1 MAIRFFESGII
12 SGLKEKRKL
21 KAFLTQQLHH
31 YLVLKKIDINF
42 IFCDDEAL
50 LEKNIAFLQHHTLTD
65 IITFD
70 LSEKEDELL
79 SEIYISTERVAE
91 NAIKF
96 GVSYTQELHRVI
108 FHGVLHLIGFGDK
121 KTAEKEIMRQK
132 ENEWIALYQKF
143 NPQIQ
148 VL

>member
-1 MAIRFFESGII
+1 MAIRFFEENVAAK
-12 SGLKEKRKL
+12 LTAKRKL

-31 YLVLKKIDINF
+31 YLVLKKIDLNF

-50 LEKNIAFLQHHTLTD
+50 LEKNITFLQHHTLTD

-70 LSEKEDELL
+70 LSEKEESLL
-79 SEIYISTERVAE
+79 SEIYISTERVEE
-91 NAIKF
+91 NAKKF
-96 GVSYTQELHRVI
+96 GVSYAQELHRVI

-121 KTAEKEIMRQK
+121 NATEKEIMSQK
-132 ENEWIALYQKF
+132 ENEWLALYQKF
-143 NPQIQ
+143 NPPIQ